1 MPSTLAAMQIAG
13 FTAGP
18 FGTNT
23 YVVIN
28 SGENASG
35 NGASD
40 AKPEAFVIDPGKD
53 SYAQVL
59 KIVEEAGAE
68 LVAVVLTHGHID
80 HTRDCAEFGL
90 PVYIHP
96 DDEVMLDPKW
106 GAPGNFG
113 QIFEVDSMKQP
124 EDLRHLSAGETMTFA
139 GMDFRIVHA
148 PGHSPGCALLI
159 ALDEDVVFAGDVL
172 FAGSIGRTDLPL
184 SDPAAMDRSLAGP
197 VWDLDDTLTVL
208 PGHGPATTVAHER
221 ATNPYLKAAGQA
233 R

>member
-1 MPSTLAAMQIAG
+1 MQIAG

-28 SGENASG
+28 AGG
-35 NGASD
+35 GAD
-40 AKPEAFVIDPGKD
+40 TEGGTKPEAFVVDPGKD
-53 SYAQVL
+53 SAAHVR
-59 KIVEEAGAE
+59 KTVEDAGAE

-96 DDEVMLDPKW
+96 EDEVMLDPKW
-106 GAPGNFG
+106 GAPGDFG
-113 QIFEVDSMKQP
+113 RIFEVDSMKQP
-124 EDLRHLSAGETMTFA
+124 GDLRHLEAGETMTFA

-148 PGHSPGCALLI
+148 PGHSPGSSLLI
-159 ALDEDVVFAGDVL
+159 AQKEDVVFAGDVL

-184 SDPAAMDRSLAGP
+184 GDPAAMDRTLAGS
-197 VWDLDDTLTVL
+197 VWDLDDALTVL
-208 PGHGPATTVAHER
+208 PGHGPATTVAQER
-221 ATNPYLKAAGQA
+221 ATNPYLSAAG
-233 R
+233 RSR

>member
-1 MPSTLAAMQIAG
+1 MQIAG

-23 YVVIN
+23 YVVL
-28 SGENASG
+28 STEGG
-35 NGASD
+35 DGT
-40 AKPEAFVIDPGKD
+40 KPEAFVIDPGKD
-53 SYAQVL
+53 SHAQVM

-80 HTRDCAEFGL
+80 HTRDCAEFGV
-90 PVYIHP
+90 PVFIHP

-106 GAPGNFG
+106 GAPGDFG
-113 QIFEVDSMKQP
+113 RIFEVSSMKQP
-124 EDLRHLSAGETMTFA
+124 EDLRYLKAGETMTFA

-148 PGHSPGCALLI
+148 PGHSPGSSLI
-159 ALDEDVVFAGDVL
+159 IAQDENVVFAGDVL

-184 SDPAAMDRSLAGP
+184 GDPAAIDRTLAGP
-197 VWDLDDTLTVL
+197 VWDLDDALTVL
-208 PGHGPATTVAHER
+208 PGHGPATTVAQER
-221 ATNPYLKAAGQA
+221 ATNPYLSAAGHS